1 MMPKPVVVGTDGS
14 RESLHAVEWAA
25 AEAAR
30 RSVPL
35 RIVSVMA
42 VPAHVSS
49 AGDSPVTLDDLMS
62 SIYSQSLQTT
72 AQRAATVA
80 PGLAIT
86 TELLTGS
93 PRQVLADEAEAA
105 AVLVVGA
112 YGIGGYAQ
120 PGAGPETR
128 YVTLRASCPIAV
140 IRDPGGI
147 EHREIAVG
155 VRDADHAEAALRF
168 AFEEAALRKARLT
181 VVHACDE
188 HNPPV
193 AHLAE
198 SLGNWRRLFPH
209 VAVSHNE
216 IDGYPGRTLTSYSG
230 FMDLIVVG
238 RHDGPNRN
246 AAHGSVT
253 QMLLNHAHG
262 PVIIVPA
269 GNLGDAN
276 RTGSGARR

>member
-14 RESLHAVEWAA
+14 GESLHAVEWAA

-30 RSVPL
+30 RSAPL

-49 AGDSPVTLDDLMS
+49 AGDSPVTLDDLMRS
-62 SIYSQSLQTT
+62 VYHQSLQT
-72 AQRAATVA
+72 AAEHAAKVA
-80 PGLAIT
+80 PGLTIG

-93 PRQVLADEAEAA
+93 LRQLLTIAAEAA
-105 AVLVVGA
+105 SMLVVGA

-128 YVTLRASCPIAV
+128 YVTLHARCPIAV

-155 VRDADHAEAALRF
+155 IRNVDDAEAALRF

-188 HNPPV
+188 HNPP
-193 AHLAE
+193 AENLAE
-198 SLGNWRRLFPH
+198 SLSNWRRLFPQ
-209 VAVSHNE
+209 VAVSYRG
-216 IDGYPGRTLTSYSG
+216 IDGHPARILTSYSG
-230 FMDLIVVG
+230 FEDLIVVG

-246 AAHGSVT
+246 AGHGSSM
-253 QMLLNHAHG
+253 QALLNHAQA
-262 PVIIVPA
+262 PIVVVPSDRA
-269 GNLGDAN
+269 VV
-276 RTGSGARR
+276 TQ

>member
-14 RESLHAVEWAA
+14 GESLHAVEWAA

-30 RSVPL
+30 RSAPL
-35 RIVSVMA
+35 RILSVMA

-49 AGDSPVTLDDLMS
+49 TGDSPVTLDDLMG
-62 SIYSQSLQTT
+62 SIYHQSLQT
-72 AQRAATVA
+72 AAEHAAKVA
-80 PGLAIT
+80 PGLTIG

-93 PRQVLADEAEAA
+93 PRQLLTIAAEAA
-105 AVLVVGA
+105 SILVVGG

-128 YVTLRASCPIAV
+128 HVTMHARCPIAV
-140 IRDPGGI
+140 IREPRGI

-155 VRDADHAEAALRF
+155 IRNPDDAEATLQF

-188 HNPPV
+188 RNPPSGQ
-193 AHLAE
+193 LAE
-198 SLGNWRRLFPH
+198 RLSNWRRQFPQ
-209 VAVSHNE
+209 VAVIHKE
-216 IDGYPGRTLTSYSG
+216 MDGHPGRILISYSG
-230 FMDLIVVG
+230 FEDLIVVG

-246 AAHGSVT
+246 IGHGST
-253 QMLLNHAHG
+253 MKALLNHAQA
-262 PVIIVPA
+262 PVLIVPS
-269 GNLGDAN
+269 D
-276 RTGSGARR
+276 